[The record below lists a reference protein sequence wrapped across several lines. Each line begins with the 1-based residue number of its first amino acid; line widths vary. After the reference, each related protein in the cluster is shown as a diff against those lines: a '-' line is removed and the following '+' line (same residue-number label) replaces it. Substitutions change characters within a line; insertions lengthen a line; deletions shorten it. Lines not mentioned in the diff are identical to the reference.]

1 MNRDAGP
8 EPQNAANEQVAAALL
23 SEQLK
28 THLANLPWAVAGS
41 ATAAVLFT
49 AMMWGAVPRT
59 LLLSWFACLM
69 VLIVLR
75 LATGHLHRRSTPS
88 PATARAWLLWYRI
101 GFLLTGILWGLAAM
115 LPVTSGHPAHRAA
128 AMIVLASLSAS
139 TFTMAVF
146 DLVAALCFS
155 VPALGIL
162 SIHLLRQS
170 DELYSLLG
178 IAAVA
183 SLLFLSLTARRANRV
198 ISNFVTLRV
207 KASSQAEAL
216 RASEEL
222 LARTGAT
229 AKVGGWEL
237 DLTTRALRLTAQAYR
252 IHDAPMA
259 SRPTFEGFVNLY
271 GRAEQVLIRTGL
283 DAVIAH
289 GATYD
294 QALPLTTMRGRR
306 RWVRLIGEPQFDG
319 DKIVRINGVVQ
330 DVTEAKLAELQLRSA
345 SEQLAQ
351 KTQQLQDTLDSIA
364 QGIVSADAEGRVL
377 VVNRRVLELLDLPDT
392 VLRPGVT
399 HAEVVRYQ
407 AQRGDIA
414 ADATF
419 VDIEGRRQ
427 DFADGRSAAPEAYV
441 RRNRAGALIEVRTLR
456 LPGGGMVRT
465 FADVT
470 AYVEAQRAL
479 RDNEAGLRALLDAF
493 PGFIAVMDPEFNYR
507 YANERFAALLGRPRD
522 AIVGRSVREL
532 VGEEQ
537 FLRIC
542 ATATSVHAGEQVTVE
557 SEYAAT
563 ADRPPTFLQ
572 VTHAIGAADERG
584 RRHFYAF
591 GIDITARKV
600 AEAALIAARDEA
612 ERANRAKSTFLS
624 SMSHELR
631 TPMNAILGFGQL
643 LLSDPSRPLA
653 DVQREHVGEILR
665 GARHLLELINEVL
678 DLAQVETGRLQV
690 ELEPVPVAELLDEC
704 VGLLQPLAGLEG
716 IGVTIVDA
724 AAGGG
729 WIMADRTRVKQVLL
743 NLLSNGI
750 KYNRPG
756 GAVRIACV
764 AEGVSLRIEVTDSG
778 PGLSAEQGARLF
790 NEFERLGAIH
800 TGVEG
805 AGLGLALSKHLMHAM
820 GGEIGLTSQVGIGS
834 TFWIR
839 LARAVAPSQAMELES
854 SAPQAGSAPADAG
867 VLRKVL
873 YIEDNP
879 VNVLVMQAMLE
890 RVPHLTLTTAAL
902 PEQGLAMAIAQRPDL
917 ILLDI
922 QLPGID
928 GFEVL
933 RRLRL
938 DAATCTIPVIAVSAS
953 AMQGDAEQGL
963 AAGFA
968 RYLTKPLDMP
978 QLLAAVSEALARC

>member
-1 MNRDAGP
+1 MTRDAGSKP
-8 EPQNAANEQVAAALL
+8 YNAADEQVAAALL

-28 THLANLPWAVAGS
+28 THLTSLPWSIGGS
-41 ATAAVLFT
+41 VTAAVLFA
-49 AMMWGAVPRT
+49 AMMWSVVPRT
-59 LLLSWFACLM
+59 LLAGWLGCMLA
-69 VLIVLR
+69 VIALR
-75 LATGHLHRRSTPS
+75 LAAAWFHRRAAPS
-88 PATARAWLLWYRI
+88 PATDRAWVLSYRV
-101 GFLLTGILWGLAAM
+101 GFLLPGILWGLASM
-115 LPVTSGHPAHRAA
+115 LPVADGHPAHRAVGL
-128 AMIVLASLSAS
+128 IVLASLSAS
-139 TFTMAVF
+139 VFTMSAF

-155 VPALGIL
+155 VPALGLL
-162 SIHLLRQS
+162 SAHLLSQP
-170 DELYSLLG
+170 DDLFGLLG
-178 IAAVA
+178 VAALA
-183 SLLFLSLTARRANRV
+183 SLVFLSLTARRANRV
-198 ISNFVTLRV
+198 IRNFVALRV

-222 LARTGAT
+222 LDRTGAT

-237 DLTTRALRLTAQAYR
+237 DLATMALRLTAQAYR

-271 GRAEQVLIRTGL
+271 GAAEQVLIRAGL
-283 DAVIAH
+283 NTVIVH
-289 GATYD
+289 GTPYD
-294 QALPLTTMRGRR
+294 QVLPLITIRGHH
-306 RWVRLIGEPQFDG
+306 RWVRLIGQPLFDG
-319 DKIVRINGVVQ
+319 DRIARINGVVQ
-330 DVTEAKLAELQLRSA
+330 DITEAKAFEMQLRSA

-351 KTQQLQDTLDSIA
+351 KTQQLQDTLDSITH
-364 QGIVSADAEGRVL
+364 GIASADAEGRML
-377 VVNRRVLELLDLPDT
+377 VMNRRVLELLDLPDT
-392 VLRPGVT
+392 VMRPGVT
-399 HAEVVRYQ
+399 YAEVVRYQ
-407 AQRGDIA
+407 VQRGDFA
-414 ADATF
+414 ADGSF
-419 VDIEGRRQ
+419 VDVEGRRM
-427 DFADGRSAAPEAYV
+427 DFADGRSPPPEAYV
-441 RRNRAGALIEVRTLR
+441 RRNRAGSLIEVRTR
-456 LPGGGMVRT
+456 QLPGGGAVRT
-465 FADVT
+465 YSDVT

-493 PGFIAVMDPEFNYR
+493 PGFIAVMDAEFNYN

-522 AIVGRSVREL
+522 KIVGRSVREL

-537 FLRIC
+537 FERIR
-542 ATATSVHAGEQVTVE
+542 ANATSVHAGEQVTVE
-557 SEYAAT
+557 SEYQPSG
-563 ADRPPTFLQ
+563 DRPHTFLQ

-584 RRHFYAF
+584 RRNFYAF
-591 GIDITARKV
+591 GIDITARKL

-643 LLSDPSRPLA
+643 LLSDPERPLA
-653 DVQREHVGEILR
+653 DPQREQLVEILR

-704 VGLLQPLAGLEG
+704 VGLLQPLAAVEG
-716 IGVTIVDA
+716 IAVAVVDA

-729 WIMADRTRVKQVLL
+729 WISADRTRMKQVLL
-743 NLLSNGI
+743 NLLSNAI

-756 GAVRIACV
+756 GEVRIACV
-764 AEGVSLRIEVTDSG
+764 AEGAALRIEVIDSG

-790 NEFERLGAIH
+790 NEFERLDAAN

-820 GGEIGLTSQVGIGS
+820 GGEIGLTSEVGIGS

-839 LARAVAPSQAMELES
+839 LPRAVAPSQAMELDS
-854 SAPQAGSAPADAG
+854 LPPATSALAGATA
-867 VLRKVL
+867 LRKVL

-879 VNVLVMQAMLE
+879 VNVLVMEAMLA
-890 RVPHLTLTTAAL
+890 RVPHLTLTTAPL

-922 QLPGID
+922 QLPGMD

-938 DAATCTIPVIAVSAS
+938 DAATRAIPVIAVSAS

-963 AAGFA
+963 AAGFQ

-978 QLLAAVSEALARC
+978 QLLAAVTEALARH